1 MTGKIL
7 LAGDV
12 DAIKEFVFETSSLP
26 QIRGGSELLLECE
39 EEIRGRLQKKHSYQ
53 VIYCGGGSFLLKAPR
68 ESVVEIKQAIERP
81 YLDKTR
87 VATITIVSEDSLPA
101 QTTTASADGWA
112 GRIWKAS
119 QDAVAAGEFSRRVS
133 ALGARMRAAKTQ
145 KSCAPFY
152 EAFPFGRR
160 CDRCGKRMAAYADPL
175 EPDKQLCSV
184 CQIRDSKG
192 RRRDRQEVRG
202 KFNQNFWEQCSGK
215 GYQAEQPVDL
225 DTLVREARRG
235 YLAFLYADG
244 NDIGRLLQK
253 VRSEEEYQ
261 ALSASLAQGTEQAVY
276 GALQTVCYQAL
287 RRNETWPFDIVNIGG
302 DDVTLLIQAGY
313 AWAVAVE
320 FLERFEQEVNERVQK
335 ALGGSLPKGWAKITA
350 SCGIAI
356 ADVKYPIRYLERLA
370 TDLLKKAKKV
380 AKADRDNPVSAL
392 NFLWLPTPVASESAD
407 PLLAYYSRHP
417 AGDLPMELTARPYT
431 LEQARQLLGSVQKIA
446 QWPRTLRHHWAE
458 ALERGVMVSV
468 NAIHYDIARRSQ
480 EKREAMYQTLAQ
492 VGKMAAGGS
501 ISTEIPAPIWYQS
514 TEGGKTVWRTALL
527 DALELA
533 ELQAMRPDVEEEA
546 E

>member
-1 MTGKIL
+1 MAENIL

-12 DAIKEFVFETSSLP
+12 DAINGFVFETSSLP

-39 EEIRGRLQKKHSYQ
+39 EEIREKLRCLYGYK
-53 VIYCGGGSFLLKAPR
+53 VIYCNGGSFLLEVPLEKAEEVR
-68 ESVVEIKQAIERP
+68 QAIERL
-81 YLDKTR
+81 YLTKTG
-87 VATITIVSEDSLPA
+87 VATVTIVSEDGFPA
-101 QTTTASADGWA
+101 PPATTPAYGWA
-112 GRIWKAS
+112 GRIWKAT
-119 QDAVAAGEFSRRVS
+119 QDAVAAGGFSRKVF

-175 EPDKQLCSV
+175 EPDKELCSV
-184 CQIRDSKG
+184 CHTRDSKG

-202 KFNQNFWEQCSGK
+202 KFNQKFWKQCSGK

-261 ALSASLAQGTEQAVY
+261 ALSAALAEGTEQALY
-276 GALQTVCYQAL
+276 GALQTVCGQAL
-287 RRNETWPFDIVNIGG
+287 RNNEHWPFDIVNIGG

-313 AWAVAVE
+313 AWEVAVE
-320 FLERFEQEVNERVQK
+320 FLERFEQEVNERVRK
-335 ALGGSLPKGWAKITA
+335 ALGGSLPDGWTKITA

-356 ADVKYPIRYLERLA
+356 ADVKHPIRYLERLA

-417 AGDLPMELTARPYT
+417 TRDLPMELTARPYN
-431 LEQARQLLGSVQKIA
+431 LEQARQLLGSVKEIA
-446 QWPRTLRHHWAE
+446 LWPRTLRHHWAE

-480 EKREAMYQTLAQ
+480 EKREAIYRTLAQ
-492 VGKMAAGGS
+492 VGKLAAGS
-501 ISTEIPAPIWYQS
+501 NTSTEIPAPIWYQH
-514 TEGGKTVWRTALL
+514 TDGGQTIWRTALL

>member
-1 MTGKIL
+1 MTETTF

-12 DAIKEFVFETSSLP
+12 DAIKEFVFETMSLP

-39 EEIRGRLQKKHSYQ
+39 EEIQGRLQKQYGYQ
-53 VIYCGGGSFLLKAPR
+53 VIYCSGGSFLLKAPR
-68 ESVVEIKQAIERP
+68 ESVVEIKQAIKRL
-81 YLDKTR
+81 YLDKTG
-87 VATITIVSEDSLPA
+87 VATVTIVSEESLSP
-101 QTTTASADGWA
+101 QPPTTPADGWA
-112 GRIWKAS
+112 GRIWKAA
-119 QDAVAAGEFSRRVS
+119 QDAVAAGEFSCRVF

-160 CDRCGKRMAAYADPL
+160 CDRCGKRMADHADPL
-175 EPDKQLCSV
+175 EPDKELCSV
-184 CQIRDSKG
+184 CQMRDSKG

-202 KFNQNFWEQCSGK
+202 KFNQKFWEQCSGK

-261 ALSASLAQGTEQAVY
+261 ALSAALVQGTEQAVY
-276 GALQTVCYQAL
+276 GALQTVCDQAL

-313 AWAVAVE
+313 AWEIAVE
-320 FLERFEQEVNERVQK
+320 FLERFEQEVNERVRK
-335 ALGGSLPKGWAKITA
+335 ALGGSLPEGWTKITA

-380 AKADRDNPVSAL
+380 AKADRVSAL

-417 AGDLPMELTARPYT
+417 AGDLPMELTARPYD
-431 LEQARQLLGSVQKIA
+431 LEQARQLSDSVKEIA
-446 QWPRTLRHHWAE
+446 PWPRTLRHHWAE
-458 ALERGVMVSV
+458 ALEQGVMVSV

-501 ISTEIPAPIWYQS
+501 TSTEIPAPIWYQS